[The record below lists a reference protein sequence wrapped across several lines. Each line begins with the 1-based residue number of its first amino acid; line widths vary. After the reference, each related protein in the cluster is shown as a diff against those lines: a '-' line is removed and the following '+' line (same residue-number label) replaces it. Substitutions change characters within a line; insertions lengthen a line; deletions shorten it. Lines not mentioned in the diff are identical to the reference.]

1 MTNIGK
7 YLILIVLIISQG
19 LVPVFWEGPQD
30 KEQTS
35 PRSQSFCAPDAMPAA
50 PVFHNQRSVKISGP
64 SRFLSFADL
73 SGILS
78 VSASC
83 ETSGPV
89 RTVSGKPLPLDFPHT
104 LLTLGCL
111 LTV

>member
-1 MTNIGK
+1 M
-7 YLILIVLIISQG
+7 ILIILMTSQG
-19 LVPVFWEGPQD
+19 LIPVLQEGPQA

-35 PRSQSFCAPDAMPAA
+35 PQAQSFCAPNAVPAA

-78 VSASC
+78 VSLSA
-83 ETSGPV
+83 ETSG
-89 RTVSGKPLPLDFPHT
+89 RFQTVSGKPVCLDFPHT